1 MSWRQLLK
9 AEAQKFI
16 SDHEHDDVR
25 VLALKKHSFDPS
37 SYALILDQIKVRQKS
52 RTKSP
57 DLYETD
63 GIIFPDGETYEQAS
77 SSACAA
83 YKASLVEGK
92 SFVDLT
98 AGSGVD
104 SYYLSKK
111 FSRGELVERNADSAA
126 LLGHNMA
133 VLGKAGKTS
142 CDLRVYNG
150 DALEYMKDAD
160 YIDVVL
166 IDPQR
171 RENKGGGERKGIFD
185 FSACSPDVVSLLP
198 ILKKKAGKV
207 MIKASPV
214 LDIER
219 AIILLNGA
227 ASAQVV
233 AQVHV
238 VQWQGEC
245 KEVLYI
251 MDFGA
256 SVDAGDAEIT
266 AVKIGDNGSVLQNFS
281 YSIAEEKS
289 LSLNCSMPLKY
300 IYEPSAAFQKAGGF
314 KSMAVRFDAPKIHQH
329 SHLYT
334 SDNIIDDFPGK
345 RYEVIQIAPVQAKA
359 INIKKADLKLR
370 NFPDN
375 VNNLK
380 KKLKISDGGGHRIFA
395 TTLCNNDKKLII
407 CSKL

>member
-1 MSWRQLLK
+1 MSWRQLLE

-16 SDHEHDDVR
+16 KDHEHEDVR
-25 VLALKKHSFDPS
+25 VLALKKHSFGSS
-37 SYALILDQIKVRQKS
+37 SYSLIMDQIKVRQKS
-52 RTKSP
+52 RSKSP

-63 GIIFPDGETYEQAS
+63 GIIFPSSETYEQAS

-83 YKASLVEGK
+83 YKASLVEGS

-98 AGSGVD
+98 AGSGID
-104 SYYLSKK
+104 SYRLSKK
-111 FSRGELVERNADSAA
+111 FSRGELIEHNADSAA
-126 LLGHNMA
+126 LLEYNMA
-133 VLGKAGKTS
+133 VLGNMGKTS
-142 CDLRVYNG
+142 CDLSVYNG

-160 YIDVVL
+160 YIDFVF

-185 FSACSPDVVSLLP
+185 FSSCSPDVVSLLP
-198 ILKKKAGKV
+198 ILKKRSGKA

-219 AIILLNGA
+219 AILLLNEA

-233 AQVHV
+233 VQVHV

-245 KEVLYI
+245 KEVLYL
-251 MDFGA
+251 MDFDA
-256 SVDAGDAEIT
+256 SVDTGDADII
-266 AVKIGDNGSVLQNFS
+266 AVKIDGDGSMLQSFS
-281 YSIAEEKS
+281 YNIAEEKS
-289 LSLNCSMPLKY
+289 LFLNYSLPLKY

-314 KSMAVRFDAPKIHQH
+314 KSMAVRFNARKIHQH

-334 SDNIIDDFPGK
+334 SDYVIDDFPGK
-345 RYEVIQIAPVQAKA
+345 RYEVVQIAPVQAKA

-370 NFPDN
+370 NFPDT
-375 VNNLK
+375 VHNLK
-380 KKLKISDGGGHRIFA
+380 KKLKISDGGEHRIFA
-395 TTLCNNDKKLII
+395 TTLCTGEKKLII